1 MQKFV
6 INGLKSDI
14 NIEPKLVTTSRLS
27 HKICCEI
34 IVKMLWTLLLFLF
47 NQNSCNSQITVNIFI
62 RMVKIG

>member
-14 NIEPKLVTTSRLS
+14 NIEPKLVTASRLL

-34 IVKMLWTLLLFLF
+34 IVKML
-47 NQNSCNSQITVNIFI
+47 
-62 RMVKIG
+62 